1 MSSFRT
7 RVLCACGLAVAATL
21 SVAHADPISAP
32 VPGSVT
38 DTPSLTLRQA
48 IESTLRSNPGLQVF
62 AFELRAQDARIQQAA
77 LRPAPTLG
85 AEVENVLGSGETRGV
100 DAAEATFSLSQIVEL
115 GNKRDRRVSAATL
128 AREGMGVEQQAAQLD
143 VLAEVTRRF
152 IHVASD
158 QAQLDLTRRG
168 AQLTQTTVEGVT
180 RRVQAGRSPDVE
192 LIRAQA
198 ALTRAHIDQRHAEH
212 ELLASRRKLA
222 AMWGEPEAAFGTVVA
237 DLYQLAQPAEFDALV
252 SRLKENPDFLRF
264 ASEAR
269 LRDAEIRLAEAQRR
283 PDIEFS
289 AGVRR
294 LQDSRD
300 QAFMLGASVPLFSRR
315 QAAPA
320 IAEARA
326 LRGQVDAEQHAA
338 FVNARAQVFELYQE
352 LRHAIDET
360 QILQR
365 EVLPQMEQALKQTE
379 YAYERG
385 RYSYLELVEG
395 QRAYLDTQRALI
407 EAAATGQ
414 TLQAEI
420 ERLTGESLKPL

>member
-1 MSSFRT
+1 VSSFCT
-7 RVLCACGLAVAATL
+7 RLIGACGLAMAFTLNVARANP
-21 SVAHADPISAP
+21 DSAP
-32 VPGSVT
+32 VQLSATNG
-38 DTPSLTLRQA
+38 PSLTLRQA

-62 AFELRAQDARIQQAA
+62 GFELRAQDARIQQAG
-77 LRPAPTLG
+77 LRPSPTLG
-85 AEVENVLGSGETRGV
+85 AEVENVLGSGETRGI
-100 DAAEATFSLSQIVEL
+100 DAAEATFSLSQVVEL
-115 GNKRDRRVSAATL
+115 GNKRDRRMRAAAF
-128 AREGMGVEQQAAQLD
+128 ARETMGVEQQAAQLD

-158 QAQLDLTRRG
+158 QAQLELTRRG
-168 AQLTQTTVEGVT
+168 AQLTQTTVDGVT

-222 AMWGEPEAAFGTVVA
+222 AMWGEPEAVFGAVVA
-237 DLYQLAQPAEFDALV
+237 DLYQLVPPAEFDALV

-300 QAFMLGASVPLFSRR
+300 QAFVLGASVPVFSRR

-320 IAEARA
+320 VAEARA

-365 EVLPQMEQALKQTE
+365 QVLPQMEQALKQTE

-407 EAAATGQ
+407 EAAATAQ

-420 ERLTGESLKPL
+420 ERLTGESLTPL